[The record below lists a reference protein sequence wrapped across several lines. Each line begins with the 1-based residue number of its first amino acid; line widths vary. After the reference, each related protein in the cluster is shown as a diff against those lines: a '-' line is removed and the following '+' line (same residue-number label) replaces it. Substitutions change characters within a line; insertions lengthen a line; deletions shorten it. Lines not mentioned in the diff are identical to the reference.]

1 MTEHSHKLPTV
12 FIENMADSGIGT
24 SVRHWL
30 HYSNL
35 AASFFKQYNS
45 ARKIREVYERS
56 ILNTLQQ
63 RNIENATIQISGG
76 QIRIQ
81 SKREPVQ
88 LSLTRVE
95 ELIAGY
101 FKQRGGKDETKD
113 IMLFL
118 KANRGY
124 HATKSL
130 KQSGIVPKQLE
141 MQ

>member
-1 MTEHSHKLPTV
+1 VTEHSHKLPFV
-12 FIENMADSGIGT
+12 FIENMTDSGIGT

-35 AASFFKQYNS
+35 AASFFKQYGS
-45 ARKIREVYERS
+45 ARKIRDDYEKS
-56 ILNTLQQ
+56 IITTLQQ

-88 LSLTRVE
+88 LSLVRVE
-95 ELIAGY
+95 ELIGGY

-124 HATKSL
+124 NATKSL
-130 KQSGIVPKQLE
+130 KQIGIAPKQLE
-141 MQ
+141 IQ

>member
-45 ARKIREVYERS
+45 ARKIRDDYERS
-56 ILNTLQQ
+56 IINTLQQ

-124 HATKSL
+124 HITKSL
-130 KQSGIVPKQLE
+130 KQSGIAPKQLE

>member
-1 MTEHSHKLPTV
+1 
-12 FIENMADSGIGT
+12 MADSGIGT
-24 SVRHWL
+24 SVRYWL

-45 ARKIREVYERS
+45 ARKIRDDYEKS
-56 ILNTLQQ
+56 IITTLQQ
-63 RNIENATIQISGG
+63 RGIENATIQISGG

-81 SKREPVQ
+81 SKREPVP
-88 LSLTRVE
+88 LSLTRIE
-95 ELIAGY
+95 ELLGAY
-101 FKQRGGKDETKD
+101 FRQRGGQDETKD

-130 KQSGIVPKQLE
+130 KQTGMAAPKQLE
-141 MQ
+141 MQQM

>member
-1 MTEHSHKLPTV
+1 
-12 FIENMADSGIGT
+12 MADSGIGS

-45 ARKIREVYERS
+45 ARKIREDYEKS
-56 ILNTLQQ
+56 IISTLQQ

-88 LSLTRVE
+88 LSLIRVE

-124 HATKSL
+124 HVTKSL
-130 KQSGIVPKQLE
+130 KQSGMPAPRMLE

>member
-1 MTEHSHKLPTV
+1 VTEHSHKLPIL

-45 ARKIREVYERS
+45 ARKIRDDYERS
-56 ILNTLQQ
+56 IINTLQQ